1 MIVSAREPC
10 SYNRLLEEDVSACL
24 PPKKLFHYSHVYQVL
39 ICTACRYAIQPGAIT
54 RHLKEIHR
62 MSLHQRRP
70 YTLYTSNLKLKKP
83 EEVIAPLH
91 QDFPLPYLPLEEGW
105 CCKAPGCN
113 YLCVSIKRMESHWPA
128 KHGCKGGPGHG
139 WSSAP
144 LQTFFRGNMLR
155 YFTGQAVRNLMSGLT
170 SSADQSSNSGPS
182 EFANSAA
189 SPYVLKLREKYGLD
203 PIDSL
208 MLEHYFLSSYKTLLD
223 KNTEKVWLGAMA
235 NLAEEHVFLLH
246 GILACTALHMA
257 HLYPMQSQAYIV
269 RACVHQESALPL
281 FRHAIE
287 HPTEHNCD
295 AIVIFAHLLV
305 VYSFA
310 SDLENS
316 NSSLLLVEN
325 TGAGHRQNL
334 VLPQWLHFFRTG
346 CVMLM
351 SVWDRTESGP
361 VSLLAEA
368 YETDLEIATGNLPY
382 LDHFLS
388 IIPQDKSWS
397 DQSIV
402 IYRHAAIALAK
413 AFAYLEHTKDDLHVS
428 TWNILGLWPVRVED
442 EFFELLSLTHPG
454 ALILLAYYCVI
465 LKHMEECWYFGGRP
479 AKLIFSIA
487 AALPL
492 RWHPFIQEAV
502 SRVAN
507 PI

>member
-1 MIVSAREPC
+1 
-10 SYNRLLEEDVSACL
+10 
-24 PPKKLFHYSHVYQVL
+24 
-39 ICTACRYAIQPGAIT
+39 
-54 RHLKEIHR
+54 
-62 MSLHQRRP
+62 
-70 YTLYTSNLKLKKP
+70 
-83 EEVIAPLH
+83 
-91 QDFPLPYLPLEEGW
+91 
-105 CCKAPGCN
+105 
-113 YLCVSIKRMESHWPA
+113 
-128 KHGCKGGPGHG
+128 
-139 WSSAP
+139 
-144 LQTFFRGNMLR
+144 MLR
-155 YFTGQAVRNLMSGLT
+155 YFTGPAVRNLMSGLT

-182 EFANSAA
+182 EFANPAA
-189 SPYVLKLREKYGLD
+189 SPYILKLREKYGLD

-223 KNTEKVWLGAMA
+223 KNTEKVWLSAMA
-235 NLAEEHVFLLH
+235 NLAEEHVFLLR

-257 HLYPMQSQAYIV
+257 HLYPMQSQAYIL

-334 VLPQWLHFFRTG
+334 ILPQWLHFFRTG

-351 SVWDRTESGP
+351 SVWDRIERGP

-397 DQSIV
+397 NQSIV

-442 EFFELLSLTHPG
+442 EFFELLSSTHPG

-465 LKHMEECWYFGGRP
+465 LKHMEGCWYFGGRP
-479 AKLIFSIA
+479 AKLIASIA
-487 AALPL
+487 AVLPL